1 MVSRGPTVTTQN
13 SRQRPPLDEAGQA
26 GSRFATTSVD
36 EVPFEVEELFFS
48 RTDARGR
55 ILAGNDVFQRVSCY
69 SWSEMIERPH
79 NIIRHPDMPRA
90 VFYLLWDRI
99 RAGLPVGAYVK
110 NRASDGRHY
119 WVFAVVTPIE
129 DGFLSVRLKPASAL
143 FEAAARL
150 YDAIRRDELASE
162 CKPAES
168 AHLLLEKLAA
178 AGFSDYPAF
187 MAIALGNEI
196 RQRDAALG
204 RPAWPSLVHFE
215 ELVGSAAVLQKTAEG
230 MLELTSAFRYTPG
243 NLRIQASRM
252 GEEGRAIGEISTNYG
267 RISDAIVENLRLL
280 HSSAQEVFASV
291 NDGLFLA
298 CTARLQ
304 EETADF
310 FTREAAAK
318 GEPAGEE
325 AGRLLRQ
332 TEDYKLL
339 AIEKFEHIKAH
350 IQHFFSLTSD
360 MKRLCSALVAVRVMG
375 KVESVNMYR
384 GIFAELIGDLERGQE
399 ALSSGLSDIWSIN
412 SRIESSIRHIDGQR

>member
-1 MVSRGPTVTTQN
+1 MTTQN
-13 SRQRPPLDEAGQA
+13 SRQRPPLEGGAQV
-26 GSRFATTSVD
+26 GSRPAPSSID

-55 ILAGNDVFQRVSCY
+55 ILAGNDVFQRVSRY
-69 SWSEMIERPH
+69 SWNEMMERPH

-110 NRASDGRHY
+110 NRASDGRYY

-129 DGFLSVRLKPASAL
+129 DGFLSVRLKPESAL
-143 FEAAARL
+143 FKAAAHL
-150 YDAIRRDELASE
+150 YDAIRRDELASQ

-187 MAIALGNEI
+187 MASALANEI

-230 MLELTSAFRYTPG
+230 MLELSSAFRYTPG

-252 GEEGRAIGEISTNYG
+252 GEEGRAISEISTNYG
-267 RISDAIVENLRLL
+267 RISDAIVDNLRLL

-310 FTREAAAK
+310 FDTEAAAK

-350 IQHFFSLTSD
+350 IRRFFSLTGD

-384 GIFAELIGDLERGQE
+384 GIFAELIGDLEKGQE

-412 SRIESSIRHIDGQR
+412 SRIKGSIRHIDGQR